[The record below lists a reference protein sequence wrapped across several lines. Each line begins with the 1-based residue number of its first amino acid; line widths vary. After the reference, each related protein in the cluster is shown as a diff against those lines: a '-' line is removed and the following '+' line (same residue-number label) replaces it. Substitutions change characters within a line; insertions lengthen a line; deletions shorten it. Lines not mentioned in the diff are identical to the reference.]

1 MQLVRRTN
9 ETAQGGTPW
18 SWRRRV
24 FLCAGAGW
32 LAGAA
37 ALGGGVPEAPAF
49 GLDRER
55 LETTMR
61 ERFGAPGVQ
70 ALHEWLALLQAQAKR
85 PLKAQLA
92 AVNAFWNRIVLSSE
106 DPIIWGQPDYW
117 ATPLESLG
125 KRAGDCEDY
134 VIGKYF
140 SLLYL
145 GVPGEQLRFIYV
157 RARIGGVG
165 STQSI
170 AHMVLGHYDAP
181 QSEPLV
187 LDNMTNDILPARD
200 RPDLTPVF
208 SFNARGIYLPGR
220 QPTPAERISRWPDLL
235 ARMQQEGFMP

>member
-1 MQLVRRTN
+1 MQLVRRTS
-9 ETAQGGTPW
+9 ETAEGGTGA
-18 SWRRRV
+18 WRRRV
-24 FLCAGAGW
+24 LLCACAGW

-37 ALGGGVPEAPAF
+37 ALDGCLPKAHAF
-49 GLDRER
+49 GFDRER

-70 ALHEWLALLQAQAKR
+70 RLREWLALLQAQAAR
-85 PLKAQLA
+85 PLKARLA
-92 AVNAFWNRIVLSSE
+92 AVNEFWNRVVLSSE
-106 DPIIWGQPDYW
+106 DISVWGQSDYW

-145 GVPGEQLRFIYV
+145 GMPGEQLRFIYV

-165 STQSI
+165 SAQSI
-170 AHMVLGHYDAP
+170 AHMVLGYYETP
-181 QSEPLV
+181 QGEPLV
-187 LDNMTNDILPARD
+187 LDNMINDILPARD

-208 SFNARGIYLPGR
+208 SFNAGGIYLPGR

>member
-1 MQLVRRTN
+1 MQLVRRTS
-9 ETAQGGTPW
+9 ETAEGRGGP
-18 SWRRRV
+18 WRRRAL
-24 FLCAGAGW
+24 LCACVGWFAGS
-32 LAGAA
+32 AFQGSTPAA
-37 ALGGGVPEAPAF
+37 RAF
-49 GLDRER
+49 GFDRSR

-70 ALHEWLALLQAQAKR
+70 ALHEWLALLQAQAAR
-85 PLKAQLA
+85 PLAAQRA
-92 AVNAFWNRIVLSSE
+92 AVNEFWNRIVLGSE
-106 DPIIWGQPDYW
+106 DIAIWGLPDHW

-125 KRAGDCEDY
+125 KRVGDCEDY

-145 GVPGEQLRFIYV
+145 GVPEEQLRFIYV
-157 RARIGGVG
+157 RARIGGMG

-170 AHMVLGHYDAP
+170 AHMVL
-181 QSEPLV
+181 
-187 LDNMTNDILPARD
+187 DNMTNDILLAHG

-208 SFNARGIYLPGR
+208 SFNAGGIYLPGR